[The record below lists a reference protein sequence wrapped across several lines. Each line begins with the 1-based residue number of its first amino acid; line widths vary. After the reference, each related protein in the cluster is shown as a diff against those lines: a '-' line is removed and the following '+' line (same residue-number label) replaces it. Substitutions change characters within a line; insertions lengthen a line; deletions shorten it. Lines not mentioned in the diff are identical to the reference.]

1 MSGNAESFA
10 SQNSASPSPKKTPKT
25 IRKDEIVLLVLLI
38 FSGIGV
44 ALTDFNPVR
53 GFWFWVAMGPLFW
66 GGSVF
71 MEWSKVKAAG
81 GSRMKMIWVQVIHWL
96 GFLSAI
102 YLVFLFNDT
111 GRLNSADFGLVA
123 LLILALSAFLAGVHG
138 NWRIAMVGIFL
149 GIAAAGA
156 ALLEEYLWLILILA
170 GIVFML
176 FAIILR
182 RKGQA

>member
-1 MSGNAESFA
+1 MSENSETSAAQNTA
-10 SQNSASPSPKKTPKT
+10 SSPPKKQSRA
-25 IRKDEIVLLVLLI
+25 IRKDEIVLLILLI

-44 ALTDFNPVR
+44 ALTDFNPLR

-66 GGSVF
+66 AGSVY
-71 MEWSKVKAAG
+71 MQWSQVKTTG
-81 GSRMKMIWVQVIHWL
+81 GSRIRMIWVQVIHWL

-102 YLVFLFNDT
+102 YLVFLLNDT

-123 LLILALSAFLAGVHG
+123 LLVLALSAFLAGVHG

-156 ALLEEYLWLILILA
+156 ALMEEYLWLILILA
-170 GIVFML
+170 GIVFMVL
-176 FAIILR
+176 ALLLR
-182 RKGQA
+182 RKGRS